1 MENLSLFDEQQTME
15 NLDGVKDSNHLDVVK
30 LKYESCESLTWQ
42 DLFSGFDDLYA
53 ITYSSGIGFVCKL
66 LDHFEQAEIIFG
78 CEDVMDYSM
87 QSIMAYQYLQI
98 DRIRKSNAYSKIL
111 NRVSD
116 GTLHLYVAR
125 DVLSHEKIY
134 LLSAKDGRKRVVMG
148 SANMSASA
156 FEGHQRENICY
167 MDGDEAFDWY
177 MECYQTLKEKSTDE
191 IGKSSILCADDGEHL
206 DELPIAKTVRVKKA
220 VVIQPVSEAQKEE
233 VRFALDVK
241 GLAAKFKPC
250 VPKPDKKGK
259 IMLSPDKVRIIRK
272 RMVESKTL
280 EKEQRS
286 EYPQLDVELDEGC
299 VTLNDQ
305 RLDLMP
311 SKAEVEKDVELFL
324 RYMDGY
330 EKFHGDHV
338 GMQLRYYEFA
348 NWFFCSPFMAC
359 MRDMAVRYNQNTLP
373 YPVFGLV
380 YGQSKAG
387 KTSFLE
393 TLLKMMIGQKT
404 KISAPDFTRSS
415 IDSLKQTVHGAPII
429 VDDLTNDRFKQH
441 AIETI
446 KNDDFGIAEHLV
458 NYPAVVISA
467 NEDVKAV
474 ASEVIR
480 RTVICR
486 VQAGL
491 TNTEVMSSNIVRT
504 VQREIGT
511 AFYREYLRRML
522 DLVPKLLEQMKDDE
536 QDSAPD
542 ILKTSSQVLMEI
554 FEEYGPEKLPE
565 YIRTLSLEDYFSE
578 KVTGGYAIKIIRDAW
593 KTSRDSFE
601 IYPRANELCYNAG
614 VNYEADRI
622 LKELPETLEVRKSR
636 DCLVMN
642 LEEAQKFF
650 GITFKKPLIP
660 WLSKF
665 FS

>member
-30 LKYESCESLTWQ
+30 LKYESCQSLTWQ

-250 VPKPDKKGK
+250 IPKPDKKGK

-272 RMVESKTL
+272 RMVESNTL

-330 EKFHGDHV
+330 EKFHGDHA

-511 AFYREYLRRML
+511 AFYREYLRRMR
-522 DLVPKLLEQMKDDE
+522 DLVPELLEQMKDDE

>member
-30 LKYESCESLTWQ
+30 LKYESCQSLTWQ

-330 EKFHGDHV
+330 EKFHGDHA

-522 DLVPKLLEQMKDDE
+522 DLVPELLEQMKDDE